1 MNNIQT
7 VMHLEVH
14 QKIFDLFFKLVDNDN
29 VSLIQSPNQSG
40 KFILAK
46 IVKMIT
52 RLMPVVLK
60 RFYHMLKTYIK
71 KY

>member
-14 QKIFDLFFKLVDNDN
+14 QQIFNLFFKLVDNDN
-29 VSLIQSPNQSG
+29 VSLIQRPNQSG

-52 RLMPVVLK
+52 RLRHVVLK
-60 RFYHMLKTYIK
+60 KFYHMLKTYIK